1 MRHRTVADQGAD
13 QGAGQ
18 EAGQGAGLD
27 QIALTSKAPYRTIL
41 DRLRDGLRVLPDK
54 PDETPEA
61 TLACLWATAARGEV
75 EGGATP
81 DIIALPPLD
90 VGGLARLEALV
101 VRRLG
106 GEPLAYLTG
115 CQTFMGLTFRTT
127 RAALIPRRET
137 EVLARAALDR
147 LRRADRLA
155 PRLVDLCTGCGN
167 IALALAALAP
177 HARVWGS
184 DLSAEAV
191 ALARENADHLGRP
204 DVTFVEG
211 DLAAPFDTPEFR
223 GRVDVVTCN
232 PPYISSARLPDLPPE
247 IQAHEPRLAFDGGPF
262 GVSLVQRLIQDAP
275 TLLRPGGWLVM
286 EVGAG
291 QGPALVRRLERNA
304 AFDTV
309 DPLTDAAGEIRA
321 VAARKSART

>member
-1 MRHRTVADQGAD
+1 MLHRPITEHLAESAPQ
-13 QGAGQ
+13 
-18 EAGQGAGLD
+18 
-27 QIALTSKAPYRTIL
+27 APYKPFL
-41 DRLRDGLRVLPDK
+41 ERLRDGLRVLPDK
-54 PDETPEA
+54 PDETPEV
-61 TLACLWATAARGEV
+61 TLACLWAVAACVAKEDA
-75 EGGATP
+75 GALE
-81 DIIALPPLD
+81 IIALPPLD
-90 VGGLARLEALV
+90 AEGLACLEALV
-101 VRRLG
+101 ERRLA

-127 RAALIPRRET
+127 CAALIPRRET

-167 IALALAALAP
+167 IALALAAQAP

-191 ALARENADHLGRP
+191 ALACENAHRLRRP
-204 DVTFVEG
+204 DVIFVEG
-211 DLAAPFDTPEFR
+211 DLAAPFATPEFM

-232 PPYISSARLPDLPPE
+232 PPYISTARLPDMPPE

-275 TLLRPGGWLVM
+275 NLLRPGGWLVM
-286 EVGAG
+286 EVGVG
-291 QGPALVRRLERNA
+291 QGPALVRRLRRNA
-304 AFDTV
+304 AYDTV

-321 VAARKSART
+321 VAARKARV